1 MADVDAK
8 TVMALRKRT
17 GAPMMDCKRALA
29 EAKGD
34 MERAVE
40 ILRKKGLQQADR
52 KAEREAKEGMI
63 FSYIHHDAKL
73 GVLAEVA
80 CETDFVA
87 RNEQFQEFGKDLC
100 LHIAAMRPRY
110 LTREEVTPQDI
121 EKERNFQLERT
132 REQMAGKPE
141 QVIEKAVDGRMNKFF
156 EEHCLLDQPWVKG
169 DKQTVEAVRKE
180 LVGSLGEN
188 IQIRR
193 FTRMEL
199 GG

>member
-17 GAPMMDCKRALA
+17 GAPMMDCKKALI
-29 EAKGD
+29 EAKSD
-34 MERAVE
+34 TEKAVD

-52 KAEREAKEGMI
+52 KADRAVKEGVI

-73 GVLAEVA
+73 GVLAEIA

-87 RNEQFQEFGKDLC
+87 RTEQFQQFGKDVC
-100 LHIAAMRPRY
+100 LHIAAMRPRN
-110 LTREEVTPQDI
+110 LSREDVTPADI

-156 EEHCLLDQPWVKG
+156 EEHCLLDQPWVK
-169 DKQTVEAVRKE
+169 DDNKTVEGARKE

-193 FTRMEL
+193 FSRMEL

>member
-8 TVMALRKRT
+8 TVMDLRRRT
-17 GAPMMDCKRALA
+17 GAPMMDCKRALR

-34 MERAVE
+34 TERAVE

-52 KAEREAKEGMI
+52 KADREVNEGMI
-63 FSYIHHDAKL
+63 FSYIHHDQRL
-73 GVLAEVA
+73 GVLVEVA

-87 RNEQFQEFGKDLC
+87 RNEQFQQFGKDLC
-100 LHIAAMRPRY
+100 LHIAAMKPRHV
-110 LTREEVTPQDI
+110 TREEVTPEDI
-121 EKERNFQLERT
+121 EKERSFQLERT

-156 EEHCLLDQPWVKG
+156 EEHCLLDQRWVK
-169 DKQTVEAVRKE
+169 DDAKTVEGVRKE
-180 LVGSLGEN
+180 LVASLGEN
-188 IQIRR
+188 IQVRR

>member
-17 GAPMMDCKRALA
+17 GAPMMDCKKALIEA
-29 EAKGD
+29 EGSTDK
-34 MERAVE
+34 AVD
-40 ILRKKGLQQADR
+40 ILRKKGLQQADH
-52 KAEREAKEGMI
+52 KAGREAKEGMI
-63 FSYIHHDAKL
+63 FSYVHHDAKL
-73 GVLAEVA
+73 GVLAEIA

-87 RNEQFQEFGKDLC
+87 RNEQFQQFGKDLC
-100 LHIAAMRPRY
+100 LHIAALNPYHLSRQ
-110 LTREEVTPQDI
+110 EVTSEDI
-121 EKERNFQLERT
+121 EKERTFQLERT

-156 EEHCLLDQPWVKG
+156 EERCLVDQPWVK
-169 DKQTVEAVRKE
+169 DDTKNVEGARKE

-193 FTRMEL
+193 FQRMEL

>member
-17 GAPMMDCKRALA
+17 GAPMMDCKKALI
-29 EAKGD
+29 EATGD
-34 MERAVE
+34 MEKAVD

-52 KAEREAKEGMI
+52 KADREANEGMI

-87 RNEQFQEFGKDLC
+87 RNEQFQQFGKDLC
-100 LHIAAMRPRY
+100 LHIAAMRPRH
-110 LTREEVTPQDI
+110 LSREDVTPQDI
-121 EKERNFQLERT
+121 EKESNFQLERT

-141 QVIEKAVDGRMNKFF
+141 QVIEMAVDGRMNKFF
-156 EEHCLLDQPWVKG
+156 GEHCLLDQPWVK
-169 DKQTVEAVRKE
+169 DDSKTVEGARKE

-193 FTRMEL
+193 FNRMEL